1 MRRRSIIP
9 FAAIGDGAR
18 KCIRTREANMSQK
31 TINDL
36 IDLLHELFDAGV
48 DAAEITD
55 AVEMVIR
62 ERDDGS

>member
-1 MRRRSIIP
+1 
-9 FAAIGDGAR
+9 
-18 KCIRTREANMSQK
+18 MSQK